1 MLEVRKEG
9 RKGQISIDLS
19 PPLLPTPLPQCSG
32 QVHGSSLQGRHLHPT
47 CPLGKGQG
55 KSTTHLMGSQ
65 S

>member
-19 PPLLPTPLPQCSG
+19 PPYSPPPPPQCSG

-47 CPLGKGQG
+47 CPLGKGQS
-55 KSTTHLMGSQ
+55 KSTIHLMGSL